1 MVTSLW
7 TRFLAHS
14 VDTTVVKLRLSTCT
28 TDQSSAI
35 VQLLYLPAVNRTGA
49 FLVLNRIERSESP
62 ITAERWRRWL
72 NLNREDGCGL
82 AMHLPSN
89 SSSSSSRSSCVGSES
104 LAVALCARAAW
115 PLAVPGT
122 DRQACNCRLKQR
134 LDWMNEYLME
144 KNHRTRRAIRP
155 LTLALI
161 QQNIYKGL
169 VIEHIQWLKRKKTF
183 NSSMQLT
190 YIYKISS

>member
-1 MVTSLW
+1 MFNRLRFYGIMVTSLW

-28 TDQSSAI
+28 TDQSSAT
-35 VQLLYLPAVNRTGA
+35 VQLLYLPAVNRIGA

-62 ITAERWRRWL
+62 ITAERRRRWL

-82 AMHLPSN
+82 AMHLPS
-89 SSSSSSRSSCVGSES
+89 SSSSSSSCVGSES

-122 DRQACNCRLKQR
+122 DTQACNCRLKQR
-134 LDWMNEYLME
+134 LD
-144 KNHRTRRAIRP
+144 
-155 LTLALI
+155 
-161 QQNIYKGL
+161 
-169 VIEHIQWLKRKKTF
+169 
-183 NSSMQLT
+183 
-190 YIYKISS
+190 